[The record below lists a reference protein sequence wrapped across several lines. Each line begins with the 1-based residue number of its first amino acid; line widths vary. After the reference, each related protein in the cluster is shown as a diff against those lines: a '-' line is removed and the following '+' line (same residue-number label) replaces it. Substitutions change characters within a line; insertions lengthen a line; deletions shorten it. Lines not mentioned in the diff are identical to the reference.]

1 MMRPTAQEV
10 LDMLL
15 QSPSLRRSNFV
26 DRVFTDEP
34 ILMRG
39 SQMASYIPP
48 RIQEMREMALS
59 PEGRGMI
66 GAQLFT
72 KQALFMEDYED
83 DVEYHGSFER
93 YFPTYVDMNDHQL
106 RGYFSWRSAIR
117 RGEET
122 PKAPL
127 SFAFVHLYELIGSI
141 GIELEPI
148 GRSREGLTRAEQGF
162 LAIEHFWKTHED
174 TYPELQRYVT
184 RWLRDYAVWHGLD
197 ASYLAPYVNTAF
209 DEALVS
215 LAESLGSWMAAT
227 PQKKPRKQDARAMAL
242 AGADRPEE
250 ERFFAALDPLSTYR
264 PRVSRLYRDRPET
277 LRHVTCS
284 VIAELALYYKK
295 HRKSGLVEDLFGSSQ
310 AFPYVMFMNAV
321 FWTDSPHE
329 DTIYEISP
337 CNRYGCAKGRWYH
350 EGFQTTATRSS
361 KLGAILRL
369 IDQRLRVA
377 IGYPHPLTKKDA
389 PKYLDKI
396 VAEQIENRLAWEA
409 DREARAVRVDLSQ
422 LAGIRAAANATC
434 DSLLIDE
441 EREDEAVSPAA
452 ATASSAASAVSPAA
466 KTPAAA
472 ASMSRVEA
480 LEAMAPEVPAGAA
493 VPETEKPTART
504 GEFADEGPTTGRPS
518 AEQAIT
524 LAGAAPAET
533 TPAPYSLTAIELELL
548 RSLLDGT
555 PWEVPAGTSL
565 DILVDSINEKLFDL
579 LGDTALEFDGLV
591 SGMPAIIDDYAEDV
605 REALSYE

>member
-1 MMRPTAQEV
+1 MMRSTAQEV

-15 QSPSLRRSNFV
+15 QSPSLRRSDFV
-26 DRVFTDEP
+26 DRIFTDEP

-93 YFPTYVDMNDHQL
+93 YFPTYVDMNDRQL

-127 SFAFVHLYELIGSI
+127 SFAFVHLYELIASI
-141 GIELEPI
+141 GIEHEPI

-184 RWLRDYAVWHGLD
+184 RWLRDYAVWRGLD
-197 ASYLAPYVNTAF
+197 ASYLAPYVNIAF
-209 DEALVS
+209 DGALVS
-215 LAESLGSWMAAT
+215 LTESIGSWMAVT
-227 PQKKPRKQDARAMAL
+227 PQKKPRKQDTRAMAL

-250 ERFFAALDPLSTYR
+250 EQIFSALDTLSTYR

-284 VIAELALYYKK
+284 VIAELALYYEK
-295 HRKSGLVEDLFGSSQ
+295 HRKSGLVEDLFGRSQ

-321 FWTDSPHE
+321 FWTGSPHE
-329 DTIYEISP
+329 DTVYEISP

-350 EGFQTTATRSS
+350 EGFLTTAKRSS

-441 EREDEAVSPAA
+441 EREDEAASDVAVTSAA
-452 ATASSAASAVSPAA
+452 AAAVSPAA
-466 KTPAAA
+466 KTPAAVA
-472 ASMSRVEA
+472 ASAAAVAVSPAAEA
-480 LEAMAPEVPAGAA
+480 LSPAAAVAVSPAAPTPQVVAPAGAS
-493 VPETEKPTART
+493 
-504 GEFADEGPTTGRPS
+504 S
-518 AEQAIT
+518 AETAS
-524 LAGAAPAET
+524 
-533 TPAPYSLTAIELELL
+533 APYGLTAIELELL
-548 RSLLDGT
+548 QSLLDGT

-565 DILVDSINEKLFDL
+565 DMLVDSINEKLFDL
-579 LGDTALEFDGLV
+579 LEDTALEFDGLV

>member
-1 MMRPTAQEV
+1 MMISTAQEV

-15 QSPSLRRSNFV
+15 QSPNLRRSNFV

-39 SQMASYIPP
+39 SQMASYVPP

-93 YFPTYVDMNDHQL
+93 YFPTYVDMNDRQL

-141 GIELEPI
+141 GIEHEPI

-174 TYPELQRYVT
+174 IYPELQRYVT

-209 DEALVS
+209 DEALVR
-215 LAESLGSWMAAT
+215 LTESLGSWMTAT
-227 PQKKPRKQDARAMAL
+227 PQKKPRKQDVRAMAL

-250 ERFFAALDPLSTYR
+250 EHLFAALDTLATYR

-284 VIAELALYYKK
+284 VIAELALYYEK
-295 HRKSGLVEDLFGSSQ
+295 HRKSSLVEDLFGSSQ

-321 FWTDSPHE
+321 FWTGSPHE

-350 EGFQTTATRSS
+350 EGFLTTARRSS

-377 IGYPHPLTKKDA
+377 IDYPHPLTKKDA

-441 EREDEAVSPAA
+441 EREDEAVSDAAVTSAA
-452 ATASSAASAVSPAA
+452 AAAVSPVAAAAAVAASPVAVAASPVAVAVSPAA
-466 KTPAAA
+466 PTPQ
-472 ASMSRVEA
+472 VV
-480 LEAMAPEVPAGAA
+480 AP
-493 VPETEKPTART
+493 TE
-504 GEFADEGPTTGRPS
+504 DS
-518 AEQAIT
+518 S
-524 LAGAAPAET
+524 AET
-533 TPAPYSLTAIELELL
+533 TPAPYGLTAIELELL
-548 RSLLDGT
+548 QSLLDGT

-565 DILVDSINEKLFDL
+565 DMLVDSINEKLFDL

>member
-1 MMRPTAQEV
+1 MMRSTAQEV

-15 QSPSLRRSNFV
+15 QSPSLHRSDFV

-39 SQMASYIPP
+39 SQMASYVPP
-48 RIQEMREMALS
+48 RIQEMHEMALS

-93 YFPTYVDMNDHQL
+93 YFPTYVDMNDRQL

-122 PKAPL
+122 PNAPL
-127 SFAFVHLYELIGSI
+127 SFAFVHLYELIASI

-197 ASYLAPYVNTAF
+197 TSYLAPYVNTAF

-215 LAESLGSWMAAT
+215 LTESLGSWMAAT
-227 PQKKPRKQDARAMAL
+227 PQKKPRKQDARAMVL

-250 ERFFAALDPLSTYR
+250 ERLFAALDPLSTYR

-284 VIAELALYYKK
+284 VIAELALYYEK

-310 AFPYVMFMNAV
+310 AFPYAMFMNAV
-321 FWTDSPHE
+321 FWTGSPHE

-396 VAEQIENRLAWEA
+396 VAEQIESRLAWEA

-441 EREDEAVSPAA
+441 EREDEAVSDAVVM
-452 ATASSAASAVSPAA
+452 ASAAA
-466 KTPAAA
+466 KTFSAVVPT
-472 ASMSRVEA
+472 SRVKT
-480 LEAMAPEVPAGAA
+480 LEAAAPEVPAGAA

-504 GEFADEGPTTGRPS
+504 GEFADDDPTTGRPS
-518 AEQAIT
+518 AERAIT
-524 LAGAAPAET
+524 PAGAPSAET
-533 TPAPYSLTAIELELL
+533 APAPYGLTAIELELL

-555 PWEVPAGTSL
+555 PWEIPAGTSL
-565 DILVDSINEKLFDL
+565 DMLVDSINEKLFDL

-591 SGMPAIIDDYAEDV
+591 SGMPVIIDDYTEDV

>member
-1 MMRPTAQEV
+1 MMQSTAQEV

-15 QSPSLRRSNFV
+15 QSPNLRRSNFV

-93 YFPTYVDMNDHQL
+93 YFPTYVDMNDRQL

-197 ASYLAPYVNTAF
+197 ASYLAPYVSISF
-209 DEALVS
+209 DEALIG
-215 LAESLGSWMAAT
+215 LTESLDSWMAAV
-227 PQKKPRKQDARAMAL
+227 PQKKPRKQDTRAMAL
-242 AGADRPEE
+242 AGTDRPEE
-250 ERFFAALDPLSTYR
+250 ERLFAALDTLSTYR

-284 VIAELALYYKK
+284 VIAELALYYEK

-321 FWTDSPHE
+321 FWAGSPHE

-350 EGFQTTATRSS
+350 EGFLTTAKRSS

-369 IDQRLRVA
+369 IDQHLRVA
-377 IGYPHPLTKKDA
+377 IGYPHPLAKKDA

-396 VAEQIENRLAWEA
+396 IAEQIENRLAWEA

-441 EREDEAVSPAA
+441 EREDEAVSAVAEAMTPVVEAMPPTVEA
-452 ATASSAASAVSPAA
+452 LSPVSEAVSTTAVAVSPVAEAVSPAA
-466 KTPAAA
+466 PTPQ
-472 ASMSRVEA
+472 VV
-480 LEAMAPEVPAGAA
+480 AP
-493 VPETEKPTART
+493 TE
-504 GEFADEGPTTGRPS
+504 DS
-518 AEQAIT
+518 S
-524 LAGAAPAET
+524 AET
-533 TPAPYSLTAIELELL
+533 TPAPYGLTAIELELL
-548 RSLLDGT
+548 QSLLDGT
-555 PWEVPAGTSL
+555 PWEVPTGTSL
-565 DILVDSINEKLFDL
+565 DMLVDSINEKLFDL

-591 SGMPAIIDDYAEDV
+591 SGMPTIIDDYAEDV

>member
-1 MMRPTAQEV
+1 MMVSTAQEV

-15 QSPSLRRSNFV
+15 QSPNLRRSNFV

-39 SQMASYIPP
+39 SQMASYVPP
-48 RIQEMREMALS
+48 RMQEMREMAFS

-83 DVEYHGSFER
+83 DIEYHGSFER
-93 YFPTYVDMNDHQL
+93 YFPTYVDMNDRQL
-106 RGYFSWRSAIR
+106 RGYFSWRSAVR

-162 LAIEHFWKTHED
+162 LAIEHFWKTHEG

-209 DEALVS
+209 DEALIS
-215 LAESLGSWMAAT
+215 LTESLDSWIAAT
-227 PQKKPRKQDARAMAL
+227 SQKKPRKQDARAMAL

-250 ERFFAALDPLSTYR
+250 ERLFSALDTVSTYR

-284 VIAELALYYKK
+284 VIAELASYYEK

-321 FWTDSPHE
+321 FWTGSPHE

-369 IDQRLRVA
+369 VDQRLRVA

-396 VAEQIENRLAWEA
+396 VAEQIEARLAWEA

-422 LAGIRAAANATC
+422 LAGIRAAASATC

-441 EREDEAVSPAA
+441 EREDETVSNAA
-452 ATASSAASAVSPAA
+452 AAASTAAAVVSAAA
-466 KTPAAA
+466 KTPAAVA
-472 ASMSRVEA
+472 PTPRVET
-480 LEAMAPEVPAGAA
+480 LEAMAPKVSAGAA
-493 VPETEKPTART
+493 VPETEKPTDRT
-504 GEFADEGPTTGRPS
+504 GEFAGEGPMTGRPS
-518 AEQAIT
+518 EERTIT
-524 LAGAAPAET
+524 AAGASSAET
-533 TPAPYSLTAIELELL
+533 APAPYGLTAIELDLL
-548 RSLLDGT
+548 QSLLDGI

-565 DILVDSINEKLFDL
+565 DMLVDSINEKLFDL

>member
-1 MMRPTAQEV
+1 MVRSTAQEV

-15 QSPSLRRSNFV
+15 QSPNLRRSDFV

-39 SQMASYIPP
+39 SQMASYVPP
-48 RIQEMREMALS
+48 RMQEMREMALS
-59 PEGRGMI
+59 PEGRVMI

-93 YFPTYVDMNDHQL
+93 YFPTYVDMNDRQL

-127 SFAFVHLYELIGSI
+127 SFAFVHLYELIASI
-141 GIELEPI
+141 GIEHEPI

-184 RWLRDYAVWHGLD
+184 CWLRDYAVWHGLD

-215 LAESLGSWMAAT
+215 LTESLGSWMAAT
-227 PQKKPRKQDARAMAL
+227 PQKKPRKQDARAMVL

-250 ERFFAALDPLSTYR
+250 ERLFSALDPLSTYR
-264 PRVSRLYRDRPET
+264 PRVSRLYRERPET

-284 VIAELALYYKK
+284 VIAELALYYEK
-295 HRKSGLVEDLFGSSQ
+295 HRKSSLVEDLFGSSQ

-321 FWTDSPHE
+321 FWTGSPHE

-350 EGFQTTATRSS
+350 EGFLTTAKRSS

-377 IGYPHPLTKKDA
+377 IDYPHPLTKKDA

-396 VAEQIENRLAWEA
+396 IAEQIENRLAWET

-441 EREDEAVSPAA
+441 EREDEAASDVAVTSAA
-452 ATASSAASAVSPAA
+452 AAAVSPAA
-466 KTPAAA
+466 EAMPAAA
-472 ASMSRVEA
+472 EAASPA
-480 LEAMAPEVPAGAA
+480 APTPQV
-493 VPETEKPTART
+493 V
-504 GEFADEGPTTGRPS
+504 
-518 AEQAIT
+518 
-524 LAGAAPAET
+524 APAEDSSAEI
-533 TPAPYSLTAIELELL
+533 TPAPHGLTAIELELL

-565 DILVDSINEKLFDL
+565 DMLVDSINEKLFDL
-579 LGDTALEFDGLV
+579 LGDTTLEFDGLV

>member
-1 MMRPTAQEV
+1 MRSTAQEV

-15 QSPSLRRSNFV
+15 QSPSLRRSDFV

-39 SQMASYIPP
+39 SQMASYVPP
-48 RIQEMREMALS
+48 RMQEMREMALS

-93 YFPTYVDMNDHQL
+93 YFPTYVDMNDRQL

-141 GIELEPI
+141 GIEHEPI

-215 LAESLGSWMAAT
+215 LTESLGSWMAAT
-227 PQKKPRKQDARAMAL
+227 PQKKPRKQDARAMVL

-250 ERFFAALDPLSTYR
+250 ERLFAALDPLSTYR

-284 VIAELALYYKK
+284 VIAELALYYEK
-295 HRKSGLVEDLFGSSQ
+295 HRKSGLVEDLFGRSQ

-321 FWTDSPHE
+321 FWTGSPHE
-329 DTIYEISP
+329 DTVYEISP

-350 EGFQTTATRSS
+350 EGFLTTAKRSS

-377 IGYPHPLTKKDA
+377 IDYPHPLTKKDA

-441 EREDEAVSPAA
+441 EREDEAVSD
-452 ATASSAASAVSPAA
+452 ATVTSAAAA
-466 KTPAAA
+466 KTFSAVVPT
-472 ASMSRVEA
+472 SRVKT
-480 LEAMAPEVPAGAA
+480 LEAAAPEVPAGAA

-504 GEFADEGPTTGRPS
+504 GEFADDDPTTGRPS
-518 AEQAIT
+518 AERAIT
-524 LAGAAPAET
+524 PAGAPSAET
-533 TPAPYSLTAIELELL
+533 APAPYGLTAIELELL

-555 PWEVPAGTSL
+555 PREIPAGTSL
-565 DILVDSINEKLFDL
+565 DMLVDSINEKLFDL

-591 SGMPAIIDDYAEDV
+591 SGMPVIIDDYTEDV

>member
-1 MMRPTAQEV
+1 MMRSTAQEV

-15 QSPSLRRSNFV
+15 QSPSLRRSDFV

-93 YFPTYVDMNDHQL
+93 YFPTYVDMSDRQL

-215 LAESLGSWMAAT
+215 LTESLGSWMAAT

-284 VIAELALYYKK
+284 VIAELALYYEK

-321 FWTDSPHE
+321 FWTGSPHE

-350 EGFQTTATRSS
+350 EGFLTTARRSS

-396 VAEQIENRLAWEA
+396 VAEQIEARLAWEA

-441 EREDEAVSPAA
+441 EREDEAMSTAA
-452 ATASSAASAVSPAA
+452 VAPTLRI
-466 KTPAAA
+466 KT
-472 ASMSRVEA
+472 
-480 LEAMAPEVPAGAA
+480 LEAMAPEVPAGATA
-493 VPETEKPTART
+493 PETEKPTART
-504 GEFADEGPTTGRPS
+504 GEFVGEGPTAGRPS
-518 AEQAIT
+518 AERAI
-524 LAGAAPAET
+524 APAEASSAET
-533 TPAPYSLTAIELELL
+533 APAPYGLTAIELELL
-548 RSLLDGT
+548 QSLLDGT

-565 DILVDSINEKLFDL
+565 DMLVDSINEKLFDL

-591 SGMPAIIDDYAEDV
+591 SGMPAIIDDYAENV

>member
-1 MMRPTAQEV
+1 MMRSTAQEV

-15 QSPSLRRSNFV
+15 QSPSLRRSDFV
-26 DRVFTDEP
+26 DRIFTDEP

-93 YFPTYVDMNDHQL
+93 YFPTYVDMNDRQL

-127 SFAFVHLYELIGSI
+127 SFAFVHLYELIASI
-141 GIELEPI
+141 GIEHEPI

-197 ASYLAPYVNTAF
+197 ASYLAPYVNIAF
-209 DEALVS
+209 DGALVS
-215 LAESLGSWMAAT
+215 LTESIGSWMAVT
-227 PQKKPRKQDARAMAL
+227 PQKKPRKQDTRAMAL

-250 ERFFAALDPLSTYR
+250 EQIFSALDTLSTYR

-284 VIAELALYYKK
+284 VIAELALYYEK
-295 HRKSGLVEDLFGSSQ
+295 HRKSGLVEDLFGRSQ

-321 FWTDSPHE
+321 FWTGSPHE
-329 DTIYEISP
+329 DTVYEISP

-350 EGFQTTATRSS
+350 EGFLTTAKRSS

-441 EREDEAVSPAA
+441 EREDEAASDVAVTSAA
-452 ATASSAASAVSPAA
+452 AAAVSPAA
-466 KTPAAA
+466 KTPAAVA
-472 ASMSRVEA
+472 ASAAAVAVSPAAEA
-480 LEAMAPEVPAGAA
+480 LSPAAAVAVSPAAPTPQVVAPAGAS
-493 VPETEKPTART
+493 
-504 GEFADEGPTTGRPS
+504 S
-518 AEQAIT
+518 AETAS
-524 LAGAAPAET
+524 
-533 TPAPYSLTAIELELL
+533 APYGLTAIELELL
-548 RSLLDGT
+548 QSLLDGT

-565 DILVDSINEKLFDL
+565 DMLVDSINEKLFDL
-579 LGDTALEFDGLV
+579 LEDTALEFDGLV

>member
-1 MMRPTAQEV
+1 MMQSTAQEV

-15 QSPSLRRSNFV
+15 QSPSLHRSNFV

-48 RIQEMREMALS
+48 RMQEMREMALS

-83 DVEYHGSFER
+83 DVEYHGTFER
-93 YFPTYVDMNDHQL
+93 YFPTYVDMNDRQL

-141 GIELEPI
+141 GIEHEPI

-162 LAIEHFWKTHED
+162 LAIEHFWKTHDD

-184 RWLRDYAVWHGLD
+184 RWLRDYTVWHGLD
-197 ASYLAPYVNTAF
+197 ASYLAPYVNAAF
-209 DEALVS
+209 DDALIG
-215 LAESLGSWMAAT
+215 LTESLGSWMAAT

-242 AGADRPEE
+242 AGTDRPEE
-250 ERFFAALDPLSTYR
+250 ERLFAALDTLSTYR

-284 VIAELALYYKK
+284 VIAELALYYEK

-321 FWTDSPHE
+321 FWAGSPHE

-350 EGFQTTATRSS
+350 EGFLTTAKRSS

-409 DREARAVRVDLSQ
+409 AREARAVRVDLSQ

-441 EREDEAVSPAA
+441 EREDEAVSAVAEAMTPVVEAMPPTVEALSPVSEAVSTTAA
-452 ATASSAASAVSPAA
+452 ATVSPAA
-466 KTPAAA
+466 EAVSPVAPTPQ
-472 ASMSRVEA
+472 VV
-480 LEAMAPEVPAGAA
+480 APTKGS
-493 VPETEKPTART
+493 
-504 GEFADEGPTTGRPS
+504 S
-518 AEQAIT
+518 AET
-524 LAGAAPAET
+524 AP
-533 TPAPYSLTAIELELL
+533 TPYGLTAIELELL

-555 PWEVPAGTSL
+555 PWEAPAGTSL
-565 DILVDSINEKLFDL
+565 DMLVDSINEKLFDL

-605 REALSYE
+605 RKALSYE

>member
-1 MMRPTAQEV
+1 MMRSTAQEV

-15 QSPSLRRSNFV
+15 QSPSLRRSDFV

-93 YFPTYVDMNDHQL
+93 YFPTYVDMNNRQL

-215 LAESLGSWMAAT
+215 LTESLDSWMAAT

-284 VIAELALYYKK
+284 VIAELALYYEK

-321 FWTDSPHE
+321 FWTGSPHE

-350 EGFQTTATRSS
+350 EGFLTTARRSS

-396 VAEQIENRLAWEA
+396 VAEQIEARLAWEA

-441 EREDEAVSPAA
+441 EREDEAMSTAA
-452 ATASSAASAVSPAA
+452 VAPTLRI
-466 KTPAAA
+466 KT
-472 ASMSRVEA
+472 
-480 LEAMAPEVPAGAA
+480 LEAMAPEVPAGAT

-504 GEFADEGPTTGRPS
+504 GEFVGEGPTAGHSS
-518 AEQAIT
+518 AERAI
-524 LAGAAPAET
+524 APAEASSAET
-533 TPAPYSLTAIELELL
+533 APAPYGLTAIELELL
-548 RSLLDGT
+548 QSLLDGT

-565 DILVDSINEKLFDL
+565 DMLVDSINEKLFDL

-591 SGMPAIIDDYAEDV
+591 SGMPTIIDDYAEDV
-605 REALSYE
+605 REALSYG

>member
-1 MMRPTAQEV
+1 MMRSTAQEV

-15 QSPSLRRSNFV
+15 QSPNLRRSNFV

-39 SQMASYIPP
+39 SQMASYVPP
-48 RIQEMREMALS
+48 RIQEMREMAFS

-72 KQALFMEDYED
+72 KQARFMGDYED

-93 YFPTYVDMNDHQL
+93 YFPTYVDMNDRQL

-184 RWLRDYAVWHGLD
+184 RWLRDYAVWHGLN
-197 ASYLAPYVNTAF
+197 ASYLAPYVNTSF
-209 DEALVS
+209 DEALIG
-215 LAESLGSWMAAT
+215 LTESLDSWMAT
-227 PQKKPRKQDARAMAL
+227 EPQKKPRKQDAQAMAL
-242 AGADRPEE
+242 AGADKPEE
-250 ERFFAALDPLSTYR
+250 ERLFSALDTLSTYR

-284 VIAELALYYKK
+284 VIAELAIYYEK

-321 FWTDSPHE
+321 FWAGSPHE

-350 EGFQTTATRSS
+350 HT
-361 KLGAILRL
+361 
-369 IDQRLRVA
+369 
-377 IGYPHPLTKKDA
+377 
-389 PKYLDKI
+389 
-396 VAEQIENRLAWEA
+396 
-409 DREARAVRVDLSQ
+409 
-422 LAGIRAAANATC
+422 
-434 DSLLIDE
+434 
-441 EREDEAVSPAA
+441 
-452 ATASSAASAVSPAA
+452 
-466 KTPAAA
+466 
-472 ASMSRVEA
+472 
-480 LEAMAPEVPAGAA
+480 
-493 VPETEKPTART
+493 
-504 GEFADEGPTTGRPS
+504 
-518 AEQAIT
+518 
-524 LAGAAPAET
+524 
-533 TPAPYSLTAIELELL
+533 
-548 RSLLDGT
+548 
-555 PWEVPAGTSL
+555 
-565 DILVDSINEKLFDL
+565 
-579 LGDTALEFDGLV
+579 
-591 SGMPAIIDDYAEDV
+591 
-605 REALSYE
+605 

>member
-1 MMRPTAQEV
+1 MMRSTAQEV

-15 QSPSLRRSNFV
+15 QSPSLRRSDFV

-48 RIQEMREMALS
+48 HIQEMREMALS

-83 DVEYHGSFER
+83 DIEYHGSFER

-127 SFAFVHLYELIGSI
+127 SFAFVHLYELIASI

-197 ASYLAPYVNTAF
+197 TSYLAPYVNTAF

-215 LAESLGSWMAAT
+215 LTESLGSWMAAT
-227 PQKKPRKQDARAMAL
+227 PQKKPRKQDARTMAL

-250 ERFFAALDPLSTYR
+250 ERLFSALDPLSTYR

-284 VIAELALYYKK
+284 VIAELALYYEK
-295 HRKSGLVEDLFGSSQ
+295 HRKSSLVEDLFGSSQ

-321 FWTDSPHE
+321 FWTGSPHE

-350 EGFQTTATRSS
+350 EGFLTTAKRSS

-396 VAEQIENRLAWEA
+396 VTEQIENRLAWEA

-441 EREDEAVSPAA
+441 EREDEAVPDAAVTASAAAAAVSPA
-452 ATASSAASAVSPAA
+452 TVAASTAAVAVSPAA
-466 KTPAAA
+466 EAMPAAA
-472 ASMSRVEA
+472 EAAS
-480 LEAMAPEVPAGAA
+480 
-493 VPETEKPTART
+493 PTA
-504 GEFADEGPTTGRPS
+504 PTP
-518 AEQAIT
+518 QVV
-524 LAGAAPAET
+524 APTEDSSAET
-533 TPAPYSLTAIELELL
+533 TSAPYGLTAIELELL
-548 RSLLDGT
+548 QSLLDGT

-565 DILVDSINEKLFDL
+565 DMLVDSINEKLFDL
-579 LGDTALEFDGLV
+579 LEDTALEFDGLV

>member
-1 MMRPTAQEV
+1 MMRSTAQEV

-15 QSPSLRRSNFV
+15 QSPNLLRSNFV

-39 SQMASYIPP
+39 SQMASYVPP

-93 YFPTYVDMNDHQL
+93 YFPTYVDMNDRQL
-106 RGYFSWRSAIR
+106 RGYFSWRSAVR
-117 RGEET
+117 RGEEA

-141 GIELEPI
+141 GIEHEPI

-162 LAIEHFWKTHED
+162 LAIEHFWKTHKD

-197 ASYLAPYVNTAF
+197 ASYLAPYVNAAF

-215 LAESLGSWMAAT
+215 LTESLGSWMAAT
-227 PQKKPRKQDARAMAL
+227 PQKKPRKQDTRATAL

-250 ERFFAALDPLSTYR
+250 ERLFAALDTLSTYR

-277 LRHVTCS
+277 LRYVTCS
-284 VIAELALYYKK
+284 VIAELALYYEK

-321 FWTDSPHE
+321 FWAGSPHE

-350 EGFQTTATRSS
+350 EGFLTTAKRSS

-369 IDQRLRVA
+369 IDQHLRVA
-377 IGYPHPLTKKDA
+377 IGYPHPLAKKDA

-396 VAEQIENRLAWEA
+396 IAEQIENRLAWEA

-441 EREDEAVSPAA
+441 EREDEAVSAVAEAMPPTVEALSPVSEAVSAVAEAMPVVAEAMPAVA
-452 ATASSAASAVSPAA
+452 EAVSPAA
-466 KTPAAA
+466 PTPQ
-472 ASMSRVEA
+472 VV
-480 LEAMAPEVPAGAA
+480 AP
-493 VPETEKPTART
+493 TE
-504 GEFADEGPTTGRPS
+504 DS
-518 AEQAIT
+518 S
-524 LAGAAPAET
+524 AET
-533 TPAPYSLTAIELELL
+533 TPAPYGLTAIELELL
-548 RSLLDGT
+548 QSLLDGA

-565 DILVDSINEKLFDL
+565 DMLVDSINEKLFDL

-605 REALSYE
+605 REALSYD

>member
-1 MMRPTAQEV
+1 MMRSTAQEV

-15 QSPSLRRSNFV
+15 QSPSLRRSDFV

-48 RIQEMREMALS
+48 RIQEMREIALS

-72 KQALFMEDYED
+72 KQALFMKDYED

-93 YFPTYVDMNDHQL
+93 YFPTYVDMNDRQL

-127 SFAFVHLYELIGSI
+127 SFAFVHLYELIASI
-141 GIELEPI
+141 GIEHEPI

-184 RWLRDYAVWHGLD
+184 RWLRDYAVWHELD
-197 ASYLAPYVNTAF
+197 TSYLAPYVNTAF

-215 LAESLGSWMAAT
+215 LTESLGSWMAAT
-227 PQKKPRKQDARAMAL
+227 PQKKPRNQDARAMAL

-250 ERFFAALDPLSTYR
+250 ERLFSALDPLSTYR

-284 VIAELALYYKK
+284 VIAELALYYEK

-321 FWTDSPHE
+321 FWTGSPHE

-350 EGFQTTATRSS
+350 EGFLTTARRSS

-377 IGYPHPLTKKDA
+377 IDYPHPLTKKDA

-396 VAEQIENRLAWEA
+396 IAEQIENRLAWEA

-441 EREDEAVSPAA
+441 EREDEAASDAAEVPAL
-452 ATASSAASAVSPAA
+452 
-466 KTPAAA
+466 
-472 ASMSRVEA
+472 RVET
-480 LEAMAPEVPAGAA
+480 LEAMAPEVPADATA
-493 VPETEKPTART
+493 PETEKPTAQT
-504 GEFADEGPTTGRPS
+504 GEFVDEVPTAGRSS
-518 AEQAIT
+518 AERAI
-524 LAGAAPAET
+524 APAEDSSAET
-533 TPAPYSLTAIELELL
+533 APAPYGLTAIELELL
-548 RSLLDGT
+548 QSLLDGT

-565 DILVDSINEKLFDL
+565 DMLVDSINEKLFDL

>member
-1 MMRPTAQEV
+1 MMISTAQEV

-15 QSPSLRRSNFV
+15 QSPNLRRSNFV

-39 SQMASYIPP
+39 SQMASYVPP

-72 KQALFMEDYED
+72 KQARFMEDYED
-83 DVEYHGSFER
+83 DIEYHGSFER
-93 YFPTYVDMNDHQL
+93 YFPTYVDMNDRQL

-174 TYPELQRYVT
+174 TYPELQRYAT

-197 ASYLAPYVNTAF
+197 ASYLAPYVNTSF
-209 DEALVS
+209 DEALIG
-215 LAESLGSWMAAT
+215 LTESLSSWMAT
-227 PQKKPRKQDARAMAL
+227 VPQKKPRKQDARAMAL
-242 AGADRPEE
+242 ADADRPEE
-250 ERFFAALDPLSTYR
+250 ERLFAALDTLSTYR
-264 PRVSRLYRDRPET
+264 PRVSRLYRDCPET

-284 VIAELALYYKK
+284 VIAELALYYEK

-321 FWTDSPHE
+321 FWAGSPHE

-337 CNRYGCAKGRWYH
+337 YNRYGCAKGRWYH
-350 EGFQTTATRSS
+350 EGFQTTATRNS

-396 VAEQIENRLAWEA
+396 VAEQIESRLAWEA
-409 DREARAVRVDLSQ
+409 DREARAVRVDFSQ

-434 DSLLIDE
+434 NSLLIDE
-441 EREDEAVSPAA
+441 EREDETVSAVAEAMPPATEAVPAVLETVSPATEAVPAVLETVSPVAEAMSPAAEAVSPAA
-452 ATASSAASAVSPAA
+452 PTPQVIAPTEDSS
-466 KTPAAA
+466 
-472 ASMSRVEA
+472 
-480 LEAMAPEVPAGAA
+480 
-493 VPETEKPTART
+493 
-504 GEFADEGPTTGRPS
+504 
-518 AEQAIT
+518 
-524 LAGAAPAET
+524 AET
-533 TPAPYSLTAIELELL
+533 TLAPYGLTAIELELL
-548 RSLLDGT
+548 QSLLDGS
-555 PWEVPAGTSL
+555 PWEVPTGTSL
-565 DILVDSINEKLFDL
+565 DMLVDSINEKLFDL